1 MERLPNYSMEAAREA
16 VGCYAVVTTR
26 RLYVMDEN
34 ALPFGYNFGSQE
46 ATLDFL
52 RDQGYRVEFTPWD
65 VSDLPDRAQE
75 LIGAMTLISHY
86 DDVVAPFQVFLTELD
101 VPRQV
106 KRIRRTDLRIIL
118 EPFYRRYPQG
128 DYLFIFALPGYA
140 SVALVSPKRIRGEP
154 RQPIL
159 PEEVATTKLQLRI
172 LTLDPRHLYHTDW
185 WVLEQI
191 RLGPEDQTA
200 EAIWRKH
207 LAAFDVERVTRQFY
221 EGYKTV
227 LAILKAELA
236 AQRRVGAMPAQVHAF
251 AQQLL
256 NRLMFLYFVQK
267 KGWLRWNG
275 EPDPHYLRSL
285 WERYRDGKRTADGG
299 FHGWLQALFLDAFNN
314 RRAAVA
320 ANSALPD
327 DVRASFLGM
336 PFLNGGLFE
345 GNELDDLGFS
355 VSDEFFVQLFDRF
368 QREEPGF
375 LERYN
380 FTMDESTPLD
390 VEVAVDPEMLG
401 KVYESL
407 VAEEERHA
415 AGIFYTPREEIDYMC
430 RLSLIEYLHEQSR
443 LPKDALIPLV
453 MEPRRLLETPEACP
467 ERERGNGIVP
477 FGGLSQT
484 RQHEALRVVEKALR
498 EIRVV
503 DPAVGSGSFLV
514 GMMKALASIQQVI
527 AEKLERKRF
536 NEFDLK
542 RRIIMENLYGVDV
555 KDWAVR
561 ACELRLWLSLT
572 IEAEERDID
581 LYTNPVLPKLS
592 FRVRQGDSLVEE
604 VADVPLML
612 RGAYAHVPP
621 QLEHKLNKLAEMKAD
636 YFGGRSL
643 LKRGQIEREES
654 KLLQGVLNAAIDRLN
669 RQLDALRRPLE
680 EQAAFEG
687 MGVARP
693 RQLQLDEE
701 RRKEQIRA
709 LTQQRDDLIKVR
721 TNLAKG
727 KTPPFFLWDVGF
739 GEVFAEKGGFDICI
753 GNPPYVRHQD
763 IGPPTEHPGNYA
775 PDDWRVRKQAYK
787 DKLSRSV
794 QALWGDSTRVDRK
807 SDLYVY
813 FYHVGL
819 SLLRPGGVF
828 CFINSNSW
836 LDVGYGARL
845 QEFLLRRM
853 RLLQVIDN
861 HAQRSFAQAEINTV
875 IALLQRPEDD
885 IPQWDYAARFVAY
898 KKPFDEAITMANL
911 VAIERARSVLRDDD
925 LRVYPVSQRELLLD
939 GAQLAKE
946 EIGRGMEL
954 GLEYK
959 RYEGAKWGGKYLRA
973 PDIFLEIWPLPGLI
987 PVTQVARIRLGV
999 TTGANAF
1006 FFVKRVGP
1014 DHYLT
1019 TVSGQEEETE
1029 LPDEYTRPV
1038 IRTSSECKR
1047 ATFSSEDTPYRIVVI
1062 DRTCH
1067 ERRVREYIAYAEK
1080 LGIHRRPFFRSKSHW
1095 YEIRHPVDDPLAIS
1109 EITYTRYFVLSNPDH
1124 CVLNKNFYGIQAII
1138 QEDLLYGLLAST
1150 LSFLFFEMNSRKP
1163 GAGAS
1168 GINVSVASRL
1178 KVVDPTRIEGGL
1190 LGGILEAARSIRSR
1204 AISDIDCEVRQP
1216 DRVQLD
1222 RLLFRALE
1230 LDSGLVEE
1238 LYEGLLRLVTERL
1251 ARAASVEPKP

>member
-1 MERLPNYSMEAAREA
+1 MFSTPELIGMATPLITSL
-16 VGCYAVVTTR
+16 G
-26 RLYVMDEN
+26 LH
-34 ALPFGYNFGSQE
+34 SQE
-46 ATLDFL
+46 AILQFL
-52 RDQGYRVEFTPWD
+52 RAWGYRVEYTPWD
-65 VSDLPDRAQE
+65 VSDLPDRARE
-75 LIGAMTLISHY
+75 LIGAMHLVSHY
-86 DDVVAPFQVFLTELD
+86 DDDVAPFQVFLIELD

-128 DYLFIFALPGYA
+128 DYLFIFALPHYA
-140 SVALVSPKRIRGEP
+140 SVALVSPKQIRGEP
-154 RQPIL
+154 RQP
-159 PEEVATTKLQLRI
+159 PEGSTPANMVGVEALAGPAEASTPDLYVTTAKLQLRI
-172 LTLDPRHLYHTDW
+172 LTLDPRHLYHTDL
-185 WVLEQI
+185 WVLDQI

-200 EAIWRKH
+200 KAIWQKH
-207 LAAFDVERVTRQFY
+207 LVAFDVERVTRQFY
-221 EGYKTV
+221 EGYKDV
-227 LAILKAELA
+227 LASLKAELA
-236 AQRRVGAMPAQVHAF
+236 AQRRIGAMPAQIHAY

-256 NRLMFLYFVQK
+256 NRLMFLYFVQR

-275 EPDPHYLRSL
+275 EPDPRYLRSL
-285 WERYRDGKRTADGG
+285 WEHYCDGKRTGDGG
-299 FHGWLQALFLDAFNN
+299 FHGWLQALFLDAFNKQ
-314 RRAAVA
+314 RAALVA
-320 ANSALPD
+320 NPALPD
-327 DVRASFLGM
+327 DVRASFQEM
-336 PFLNGGLFE
+336 PYLNGGLFE
-345 GNELDDLGFS
+345 RNEWDALDFS
-355 VSDEFFVQLFDRF
+355 VPDGFYAQLFDRF
-368 QREEPGF
+368 QGEEPGF

-380 FTMDESTPLD
+380 FTVDESTPLD

-430 RLSLIEYLHEQSR
+430 RLSLIEYLHEQTGY
-443 LPKDALIPLV
+443 PKDDLIPLV
-453 MEPRRLLETPEACP
+453 MEPRRLLEAPAD
-467 ERERGNGIVP
+467 GIVP
-477 FGGLSQT
+477 FAGFSET
-484 RQHEALRVVEKALR
+484 KREKALRAVEKALHQV
-498 EIRVV
+498 RVV

-514 GMMKALASIQQVI
+514 GMMKALAGIQQII

-536 NEFDLK
+536 NDFDLK

-572 IEAEERDID
+572 IEAEEQQIG

-604 VADVPLML
+604 VAGVPLVL

-621 QLEHKLNKLAEMKAD
+621 QLAHKLSELAQAKAD

-669 RQLDALRRPLE
+669 RRLDALRRPLE

-701 RRKEQIRA
+701 RRKDQIRA

-763 IGPPTEHPGNYA
+763 IEPPTEHLENYA
-775 PDDWRVRKQAYK
+775 PDEWRVRKQAYK
-787 DKLSRSV
+787 DKLLRSV

-813 FYHVGL
+813 FYHAAL

-845 QEFLLRRM
+845 QDFLLRQM
-853 RLLQVIDN
+853 RILQVIDN
-861 HAQRSFAQAEINTV
+861 HAERSFAQAEINTV
-875 IALLQRPEDD
+875 IVLLQRPGDN
-885 IPQWDYAARFVAY
+885 IPQWDHVARFVAY
-898 KKPFDEAITMANL
+898 KRPFDEAITTTNL
-911 VAIERARSVLRDDD
+911 LTIERARSVIRTEA
-925 LRVYPVSQRELLLD
+925 LRVYPVSQRELLLE
-939 GAQLAKE
+939 GTQFASE
-946 EIGRGMEL
+946 ETKKGIEL

-1006 FFVKRVGP
+1006 FFVKRIGP
-1014 DHYLT
+1014 DRYLT
-1019 TVSGQEEETE
+1019 TAGGREEEIE

-1047 ATFSSEDTPYRIVVI
+1047 ATFRGEDTPYRIVVV

-1080 LGIHRRPFFRSKSHW
+1080 LGIHRRPFFQGKSHW
-1095 YEIRHPVDDPLAIS
+1095 YEIHHPVDDPLALS
-1109 EITYTRYFVLSNPDH
+1109 EITYTRYFVLSNPDR
-1124 CVLNKNFYGIQAII
+1124 CVLNKNFYGVQAFI
-1138 QEDLLYGLLAST
+1138 QEDLLYALLSST
-1150 LSFLFFEMNSRKP
+1150 LSFVFFEINSRKP

-1178 KVVDPTRIEGGL
+1178 KVVDPARIEEDFL
-1190 LGGILEAARSIRSR
+1190 DGILEAAGSIRSR
-1204 AISDIDCEVRQP
+1204 IIMDIDREVGQP
-1216 DRVQLD
+1216 DRIQLD
-1222 RLLFRALE
+1222 RLLFHALG

-1238 LYEGLLRLVTERL
+1238 LYEGLLKLVTERL
-1251 ARAASVEPKP
+1251 ARAASV